1 MTTQELKQQIDK
13 VLGNSIRCLLP
24 SYWWKRLF
32 NQVADRIDDKQDIL
46 VSGKN
51 IKTINGKD
59 LLGEGDTNADI
70 IINSVDELNALDLPT
85 GSRASVVTGGP
96 VLSSIRDCVG
106 SEIPTQWTRISGI
119 KIDSAPVFPEGID
132 EIVLY
137 FTPYGSSKYESY
149 IIVTPTVIGV
159 LNMSTNNV
167 FVLSSNGKDI
177 NQSAVDRFNKYLQS
191 GDYRL
196 VLHEGYIEEVGDFID
211 SFIKFYI
218 YHPTISEVYIKG
230 ETWTRLLKEGD
241 VTGGDSKSVLFYMP
255 LNDGL
260 SDIQKQT
267 NAESYKKIVD
277 GFKNNVYYNVKVFG
291 LYAVIDATVVGNALL
306 TEGRIALMFDMLNAW
321 QVMEVLEDGSAT
333 VEEVDAWKGCEIR
346 EFYIGDSLTDQQKA
360 WNLETAMM
368 VEEKKCTTV
377 FKVNAPINILPA
389 GTTIPLSAFVDRTFL
404 YVLSSGV
411 NAAFVSITI
420 DSNGNSDITTESVY
434 ADSSLSTTSTNAVQN
449 RVVTAALNKKQD
461 TLVSGENIKTIN
473 NQSILGSGNITIEGG
488 NDVIVDSAMSST
500 STNPV
505 QNKVVTEAL
514 SKTQKAVRV
523 FVNPNELETLI
534 QEVLAD
540 QYHSLDIDAERFE
553 YVFGTFMKDNYYSLY
568 YMDIALVE
576 DSLYPPYWS
585 LTERLASDD
594 EIGIEFTKR
603 ELDIK
608 TRDYTYTSIYL
619 SYDPE
624 YPDPYTIEAER
635 WVIPES
641 ELRGSYTAYVDEKL
655 ANVTI
660 PKVKTINSVSLSGEG
675 NIELHMSEIH
685 KKLQDIK
692 TAVLNNE
699 EALAAAL
706 NDINRRLLELENL
719 SN

>member
-1 MTTQELKQQIDK
+1 MTTQELRQSIDK

-32 NQVADRIDDKQDIL
+32 HQVADVIDD
-46 VSGKN
+46 
-51 IKTINGKD
+51 NGIPIV
-59 LLGEGDTNADI
+59 E
-70 IINSVDELNALDLPT
+70 SMDELEALDLPK
-85 GSRASVVTGGP
+85 GSIASVSGEDKIRFTECYQYVAEDANISADEWKRKATQVKKIEATFPLPTFGM
-96 VLSSIRDCVG
+96 LS
-106 SEIPTQWTRISGI
+106 
-119 KIDSAPVFPEGID
+119 D
-132 EIVLY
+132 EIVCMLVGLNDNELESALY
-137 FTPYGSSKYESY
+137 
-149 IIVTPTVIGV
+149 IVTDGTAYAALYDTFDDSSPTLPIAITSPSSIATINGF
-159 LNMSTNNV
+159 LSQNDFYFLALAGNV
-167 FVLSSNGKDI
+167 DPAYVEAFVN
-177 NQSAVDRFNKYLQS
+177 A
-191 GDYRL
+191 
-196 VLHEGYIEEVGDFID
+196 
-211 SFIKFYI
+211 FYV
-218 YHPTISEVYIKG
+218 ISEVNSPFFK
-230 ETWTRLLKEGD
+230 
-241 VTGGDSKSVLFYMP
+241 GDSWEKLAKFNDIPTSEDIAGVRIRQFELTSSPSESQKAANLELVQDVLKNRAIASLQYYSDEFYLLDDVEILYDGSWEFRSVSVVGEGRQEVYVHVAK
-255 LNDGL
+255 DGTA
-260 SDIQKQT
+260 SSGNRT
-267 NAESYKKIVD
+267 R
-277 GFKNNVYYNVKVFG
+277 F
-291 LYAVIDATVVGNALL
+291 LYA
-306 TEGRIALMFDMLNAW
+306 
-321 QVMEVLEDGSAT
+321 Q
-333 VEEVDAWKGCEIR
+333 
-346 EFYIGDSLTDQQKA
+346 
-360 WNLETAMM
+360 
-368 VEEKKCTTV
+368 
-377 FKVNAPINILPA
+377 
-389 GTTIPLSAFVDRTFL
+389 
-404 YVLSSGV
+404 
-411 NAAFVSITI
+411 
-420 DSNGNSDITTESVY
+420 
-434 ADSSLSTTSTNAVQN
+434 SLSEDSEKAVQN

-488 NDVIVDSAMSST
+488 NNVIVDSAMSSTSTNAVQNKVIKAYVDDAVAEIPVVTVDSELSKT

-534 QEVLAD
+534 QEALAD
-540 QYHSLDIDAERFE
+540 QYHWIDIDAERFE
-553 YVFGTFMKDNYYSLY
+553 NVFGTFMKDNYYDLY